1 MMHVGIVR
9 VSMDQ
14 WRMNVR
20 VRVRLVSIPGKVVG
34 MPMVFI
40 MHVGVR
46 VFQLLVCMQMPM
58 MFSEVQP
65 DACGHQQSR
74 GDELDR
80 NGITLQQ
87 DR

>member
-1 MMHVGIVR
+1 MWVSMMHVGIVR

-40 MHVGVR
+40 VRMCVR
-46 VFQLLVCMQMPM
+46 VFLALVSMQMRV
-58 MFSEVQP
+58 MFSKVQP
-65 DACGHQQSR
+65 DPGAHQQPCC
-74 GDELDR
+74 G
-80 NGITLQQ
+80 
-87 DR
+87 